1 MARTIDHEAHAARR
15 EQILDVAQKLVVT
28 RGYEQMTIQDVLTEL
43 GISKGALYHYFGSKQ
58 DLLTGIVDRMADE
71 VHAQLSSVAEDSRP
85 GAADKLTQI
94 FQALAGW
101 KTRNRKQ
108 LVALLRAWNSDSNA
122 LTRHKT
128 RAGITDRLAPLFE
141 RVIDQGVRDKTFTL
155 PSTAGTGRVLLSLI
169 HDLNDRLADLFFA
182 YESGNADLATVE
194 QTVTA
199 YTTAIERVLGVAA
212 GSIRLV
218 DLPVVYAWFDPHW
231 QKKEKGSSS

>member
-1 MARTIDHEAHAARR
+1 MARTIDHEAHATRR
-15 EQILDVAQKLVVT
+15 KQILDVAQKLVVT
-28 RGYEQMTIQDVLTEL
+28 HGYEQMSIQDVLTEL

-71 VHAQLSSVAEDSRP
+71 VHDQLSSVAEDSRSD
-85 GAADKLTQI
+85 AVDTLTRI

-108 LVALLRAWNSDSNA
+108 LVALLQAWNSDSNA
-122 LTRHKT
+122 LMRHKT

-141 RVIDQGVRDKTFTL
+141 HVIERGVADGTFTL
-155 PSTAGTGRVLLSLI
+155 PTAAGAGRVLLSLI

-182 YESGNADLATVE
+182 YDAGNTDLATVE

-199 YTTAIERVLGVAA
+199 YTIAIERVLGVAA

-218 DLPVVYAWFDPHW
+218 DLPVIYAWFDPHW
-231 QKKEKGSSS
+231 QGKGRSS